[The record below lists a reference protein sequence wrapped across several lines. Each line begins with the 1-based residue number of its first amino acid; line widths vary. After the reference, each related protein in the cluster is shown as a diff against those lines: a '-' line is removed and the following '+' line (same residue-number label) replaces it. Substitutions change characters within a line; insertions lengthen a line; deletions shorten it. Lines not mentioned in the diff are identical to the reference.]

1 MRNCD
6 MTFDVVGSSA
16 LQPTYSN
23 SRLRVID
30 GRRLSSDRDCAAA
43 RNKFVS
49 HPISEAIRWNRET
62 DPSTCVAAAIDER
75 QQLAGELGFLLV
87 TAIVVIGWILLS

>member
-1 MRNCD
+1 

-23 SRLRVID
+23 PRLHVID
-30 GRRLSSDRDCAAA
+30 GRRPSSDCDRATA
-43 RNKFVS
+43 RNQLVS
-49 HPISEAIRWNRET
+49 HAISEAVRWNRET
-62 DPSTCVAAAIDER
+62 NPSTCVAAAICDH